1 MKKILKILIGVI
13 VFLTLPALLFFGVL
27 YLKYNEDLPIGQEG
41 EKADLLAHN
50 MLKSLDYESYKETDY
65 IEWSFRNSRLYKW
78 NKRENI
84 CVVQWKDFK
93 VDLHLNYIERSLAAV
108 HNFNV
113 VGEKRDEL
121 VDKARSY
128 FNNDSFWLVAPYKVF
143 DKGVKRSIVNLD
155 NDDEVVL
162 DAVKKVKAANHHIE
176 EVFCPFPVHGLDK
189 AMGLAPTRIAI
200 TSFMYGITGLGIAIW
215 LTYYTMIADWPQDI
229 GGKPSFSWA
238 ENMPA
243 FVPIMFELTVF
254 FAAHLMVI
262 TFYMRSRIWPFKK
275 AENPDPRTTDDH
287 FLMEIEIHDN
297 EEELTTLLNETGAVE
312 INVVDKH

>member
-1 MKKILKILIGVI
+1 MSSSKVI
-13 VFLTLPALLFFGVL
+13 HAF
-27 YLKYNEDLPIGQEG
+27 Y
-41 EKADLLAHN
+41 
-50 MLKSLDYESYKETDY
+50 
-65 IEWSFRNSRLYKW
+65 
-78 NKRENI
+78 
-84 CVVQWKDFK
+84 
-93 VDLHLNYIERSLAAV
+93 
-108 HNFNV
+108 
-113 VGEKRDEL
+113 
-121 VDKARSY
+121 
-128 FNNDSFWLVAPYKVF
+128 
-143 DKGVKRSIVNLD
+143 

-162 DAVKKVKAANHHIE
+162 EAVKKVKAANHHIE

-189 AMGLAPTRIAI
+189 AMGLAPPRIAI
-200 TSFMYGITGLGIAIW
+200 ASFMFGITGLGVAIW

-287 FLMEIEIHDN
+287 FLMEIEVHDN
-297 EEELTTLLNETGAVE
+297 QEELTSLLNETGAVE

>member
-1 MKKILKILIGVI
+1 MSSSKVI
-13 VFLTLPALLFFGVL
+13 HAF
-27 YLKYNEDLPIGQEG
+27 Y
-41 EKADLLAHN
+41 
-50 MLKSLDYESYKETDY
+50 
-65 IEWSFRNSRLYKW
+65 
-78 NKRENI
+78 
-84 CVVQWKDFK
+84 
-93 VDLHLNYIERSLAAV
+93 
-108 HNFNV
+108 
-113 VGEKRDEL
+113 
-121 VDKARSY
+121 
-128 FNNDSFWLVAPYKVF
+128 
-143 DKGVKRSIVNLD
+143 

-287 FLMEIEIHDN
+287 FLMEIELHDN
-297 EEELTTLLNETGAVE
+297 EEELPALLNETGAVE

>member
-1 MKKILKILIGVI
+1 MSSSKVI
-13 VFLTLPALLFFGVL
+13 NAF
-27 YLKYNEDLPIGQEG
+27 Y
-41 EKADLLAHN
+41 
-50 MLKSLDYESYKETDY
+50 
-65 IEWSFRNSRLYKW
+65 
-78 NKRENI
+78 
-84 CVVQWKDFK
+84 
-93 VDLHLNYIERSLAAV
+93 
-108 HNFNV
+108 
-113 VGEKRDEL
+113 
-121 VDKARSY
+121 
-128 FNNDSFWLVAPYKVF
+128 
-143 DKGVKRSIVNLD
+143 

-229 GGKPSFSWA
+229 GGKPSFSWG

-287 FLMEIEIHDN
+287 FLMEIELHDN
-297 EEELTTLLNETGAVE
+297 EEELTALLKETGAVE

>member
-1 MKKILKILIGVI
+1 MSSSKVI
-13 VFLTLPALLFFGVL
+13 HAF
-27 YLKYNEDLPIGQEG
+27 Y
-41 EKADLLAHN
+41 
-50 MLKSLDYESYKETDY
+50 
-65 IEWSFRNSRLYKW
+65 
-78 NKRENI
+78 
-84 CVVQWKDFK
+84 
-93 VDLHLNYIERSLAAV
+93 
-108 HNFNV
+108 
-113 VGEKRDEL
+113 
-121 VDKARSY
+121 
-128 FNNDSFWLVAPYKVF
+128 
-143 DKGVKRSIVNLD
+143 

-229 GGKPSFSWA
+229 GGKPSFSWG

-243 FVPIMFELTVF
+243 FVPIMFEMTVF

-275 AENPDPRTTDDH
+275 AENPDPSTTDDH
-287 FLMEIEIHDN
+287 FLMEIDIHDN